1 MPIFS
6 ILLIINLGGITMEIN
21 IIKIAIL
28 IITLIIITI
37 AISYEKENIIFVVDK
52 IVTLASI

>member
-1 MPIFS
+1 
-6 ILLIINLGGITMEIN
+6 MEIN